1 MYAYKKTA
9 TSEKQRNKKQKEC
22 IRHDNNTC
30 PKKILTSESFD
41 SGLFKSFIKFHGF
54 TVLSCGAAV
63 LGLDVMVDGGE
74 GTENSQQMSV
84 AVKKKIKQAK
94 SSFVYLL
101 SGGFGF

>member
-1 MYAYKKTA
+1 M
-9 TSEKQRNKKQKEC
+9 
-22 IRHDNNTC
+22 
-30 PKKILTSESFD
+30 
-41 SGLFKSFIKFHGF
+41 
-54 TVLSCGAAV
+54 LSCGAAV